1 MTSHYSD
8 NPQRYGLVSR
18 TLHWSMA
25 LLLGWQ
31 FLTALVRV
39 LMEES
44 ALDEFMWGTHKAVG
58 VVLMSLLVLRLG
70 WALYNRGQRPPSLG
84 RAASF
89 GHAAL
94 YGLMLL
100 LPLFA
105 LLRQYGSGRELSV
118 FGVQLMPG
126 FTGEKIEW
134 LMLPANLFH
143 GWGGWLLLVLII
155 GHVLMTL
162 VHRRQGQDVLPR
174 MLGK

>member
-1 MTSHYSD
+1 MTSHYAD
-8 NPQRYGLVSR
+8 NALRYGLVSR

-58 VVLMSLLVLRLG
+58 VLLMLLIVLRLG
-70 WALYNRGQRPPSLG
+70 WALYNRQQRPAVVS
-84 RAASF
+84 RAARL
-89 GHAAL
+89 GHLAV

-100 LPLFA
+100 LPMFA
-105 LLRQYGSGRELSV
+105 LLRQYGSGRELRV
-118 FGVQLMPG
+118 FCLQLMPG
-126 FTGEKIEW
+126 FAGEKIEW

-143 GWGGWLLLVLII
+143 GWGGWLLLVLIS

-162 VHRRQGQDVLPR
+162 IHRRQGQDVLPR
-174 MLGK
+174 MLGQ